1 MSIACQCVKIASAF
15 GQPEVVTE
23 MPTIREIARKA
34 GVSHTVVSAI
44 LRGEDGRVRYSERT
58 KRKVMRIAQQ
68 LGYRPH
74 RGARSLAAKRTF
86 TVGIC
91 FAWAIAE
98 VTRHPAMAF
107 VMAGASEVLGQ
118 HDYGLLLRI
127 NPSSEGYLPT
137 PQLFHANEVDGVLLV
152 GAIRHDDPHLTL
164 WRKSALPMVLIS
176 TPPEHLADIN
186 SVDLDNFGM
195 AAQAVNHLAQRGYRR
210 LGLVLPGL
218 DYTCHRENLRG
229 FEHALSELGLPFRS
243 QWVWTVGYSADEG
256 HEFARCFFALKS
268 RPEALVF
275 LAEMAALGFA
285 RALIEHG
292 VKVPD
297 DLGLV
302 VKEKF
307 AGQMKC
313 LPGVAALEPSYF
325 QLGAVAAERLMGL
338 IQKRLEPPVR
348 ERLPVPLRVE
358 GQTQEVTRL

>member
-1 MSIACQCVKIASAF
+1 
-15 GQPEVVTE
+15 

-34 GVSHTVVSAI
+34 GVSHAVVSAI
-44 LRGEDGRVRYSERT
+44 LRGDNKRVRYSEKT
-58 KRKVMRIAQQ
+58 KQKVLRLAQQ

-74 RGARSLAAKRTF
+74 RGARSLAEGRTF

-91 FAWAIAE
+91 FAWAMAE
-98 VTRHPAMAF
+98 VARHPAMAF

-127 NPSSEGYLPT
+127 NPSSEGYLPA

-152 GAIRHDDPHLTL
+152 GAIRHDDPSLAL
-164 WRKSALPMVLIS
+164 WRKSSLPMVLVS
-176 TPPEHLADIN
+176 TPPEHFSDIN

-195 AAQAVNHLAQRGYRR
+195 AVQAVHYLAQRGYRR
-210 LGLVLPGL
+210 LGLALPGL

-229 FEHALSELGLPFRS
+229 FEHALSELGFPFRP
-243 QWVWTVGYSADEG
+243 QWVWTVGYTADEG
-256 HEFARCFFALKS
+256 YEFAQRFFALKS
-268 RPEALVF
+268 RPEGLVF
-275 LAEMAALGFA
+275 LAEMAALGFS
-285 RALIEHG
+285 RALIERR
-292 VKVPD
+292 VKVPN
-297 DLGLV
+297 DLGLI

-358 GQTQEVTRL
+358 GQTQEVTRP

>member
-1 MSIACQCVKIASAF
+1 
-15 GQPEVVTE
+15 

-58 KRKVMRIAQQ
+58 KRTVMRIAQQ

-74 RGARSLAAKRTF
+74 RGARSLAEKRTF

-107 VMAGASEVLGQ
+107 VMAGVSEVLGQ

-127 NPSSEGYLPT
+127 NPSSEGYLPK

-218 DYTCHRENLRG
+218 GLHLPSGELAG
-229 FEHALSELGLPFRS
+229 F
-243 QWVWTVGYSADEG
+243 
-256 HEFARCFFALKS
+256 
-268 RPEALVF
+268 
-275 LAEMAALGFA
+275 
-285 RALIEHG
+285 
-292 VKVPD
+292 
-297 DLGLV
+297 
-302 VKEKF
+302 
-307 AGQMKC
+307 
-313 LPGVAALEPSYF
+313 
-325 QLGAVAAERLMGL
+325 
-338 IQKRLEPPVR
+338 
-348 ERLPVPLRVE
+348 
-358 GQTQEVTRL
+358 

>member
-1 MSIACQCVKIASAF
+1 M
-15 GQPEVVTE
+15 TE

-34 GVSHTVVSAI
+34 GVSHAVVSAI
-44 LRGEDGRVRYSERT
+44 LRGDNKRVRYSEKT
-58 KRKVMRIAQQ
+58 KQKVLRLAQQ

-74 RGARSLAAKRTF
+74 RGARSLAEGRTF

-91 FAWAIAE
+91 FAWAMAE
-98 VTRHPAMAF
+98 VARHPAMAF

-127 NPSSEGYLPT
+127 NPSSEGYLPA

-152 GAIRHDDPHLTL
+152 GAIRHDDPSLAL
-164 WRKSALPMVLIS
+164 WRKSSLPMVLVS
-176 TPPEHLADIN
+176 TPPEHFSDIN

-195 AAQAVNHLAQRGYRR
+195 AVQAVHYLAQRGYRR
-210 LGLVLPGL
+210 LGLALPGL

-229 FEHALSELGLPFRS
+229 FEHALSELGFPFRP
-243 QWVWTVGYSADEG
+243 QWVWTVGYTADEG
-256 HEFARCFFALKS
+256 YEFAQRFFALKS
-268 RPEALVF
+268 RPEGLVF

-285 RALIEHG
+285 RALIERR
-292 VKVPD
+292 VKVPN
-297 DLGLV
+297 DLGLI

-325 QLGAVAAERLMGL
+325 QLGAVAADDVLRLTAN
-338 IQKRLEPPVR
+338 
-348 ERLPVPLRVE
+348 RVAPHPTDKQPIPTRVAE
-358 GQTQEVTRL
+358 KPQEAPRP

>member
-1 MSIACQCVKIASAF
+1 
-15 GQPEVVTE
+15 

-44 LRGEDGRVRYSERT
+44 LRGDNERVRYSEKT
-58 KRKVMRIAQQ
+58 KRRVMRIAQQ

-74 RGARSLAAKRTF
+74 RSARGLAERRTF

-91 FAWAIAE
+91 FAWAMAE
-98 VTRHPAMAF
+98 VARHPAMAF
-107 VMAGASEVLGQ
+107 VMAGVSEVLGQ
-118 HDYGLLLRI
+118 YDYGLLLRV
-127 NPSSEGYLPT
+127 NPSSEGFLPT
-137 PQLFHANEVDGVLLV
+137 PHLFHANEVDGVLLV
-152 GAIRHDDPHLTL
+152 GAIRHDDPSLAL
-164 WRKSALPMVLIS
+164 WRKSSLPMVLVS
-176 TPPEHLADIN
+176 TPPEHLPDLN

-195 AAQAVNHLAQRGYRR
+195 AVQAVRYLAQQGYRR
-210 LGLVLPGL
+210 FGLVLPGL
-218 DYTCHRENLRG
+218 DYTCHRENLQG
-229 FEHALSELGLPFRS
+229 FEHALSELGFPFRPS
-243 QWVWTVGYSADEG
+243 WVWTVGYTADEG
-256 HEFARCFFALKS
+256 YEFARRFFALKS

-275 LAEMAALGFA
+275 LAEMAAIGFA
-285 RALIEHG
+285 RALIEHR
-292 VKVPD
+292 VRVPD

-348 ERLPVPLRVE
+348 ERLPVPLRVD
-358 GQTQEVTRL
+358 GQTQGVARP